1 MEYLYL
7 FLLLFGKP
15 VYLYLYASN
24 LSIART
30 NRRLYRYK
38 DLPHSFFSCLPLRTV
53 HFEMN
58 STALHYYKCIHQDW
72 HKIIWHQ
79 TCHCISI
86 DSFRLEFSRAC
97 AQANR
102 RSRCLFVSRA
112 FLRARQPFSPLS
124 TSFRCTVL
132 IDTCTPVDSSQSF
145 LSGGL
150 ARCLS
155 VKDSL
160 TRVRSSL
167 RDDFLGRLLVSSSLI
182 FPLVSDGHSD
192 ALWP

>member
-112 FLRARQPFSPLS
+112 FFATPAAFQSIVHKPLTYCPGWNLYTSWLLPISPQWLTRKVSFSLRQPDKVVIYSWLTQKKVGLHTPFHKLHEQNVWK
-124 TSFRCTVL
+124 RL
-132 IDTCTPVDSSQSF
+132 I
-145 LSGGL
+145 LE
-150 ARCLS
+150 
-155 VKDSL
+155 
-160 TRVRSSL
+160 
-167 RDDFLGRLLVSSSLI
+167 
-182 FPLVSDGHSD
+182 
-192 ALWP
+192 

>member
-1 MEYLYL
+1 
-7 FLLLFGKP
+7 
-15 VYLYLYASN
+15 
-24 LSIART
+24 
-30 NRRLYRYK
+30 
-38 DLPHSFFSCLPLRTV
+38 
-53 HFEMN
+53 MN
-58 STALHYYKCIHQDW
+58 STALHYYKRSHQNRNR
-72 HKIIWHQ
+72 IIWHQ

-86 DSFRLEFSRAC
+86 DSFPLEFSRAC

-102 RSRCLFVSRA
+102 CSRCLFVSRA

-124 TSFRCTVL
+124 TSLRCTVL

-155 VKDSL
+155 AKDSL

-167 RDDFLGRLLVSSSLI
+167 RDDFLGRPLLSSSLM

-192 ALWP
+192 AL